1 MATDLLTPEILT
13 VEQFALRM
21 QVSRTTVFGWL
32 KNKVLE
38 EGVHYFRVGRILRLC
53 WREGLFLNSQQ
64 KQLSEDK
71 GPSTPLLLNRSEIDS
86 QRGEAPVNSP
96 LLTLPLTLRRGSAP
110 GVNLDY

>member
-1 MATDLLTPEILT
+1 MAIDLLTPEILT

-21 QVSRTTVFGWL
+21 QVSRTTVFGWP

-53 WREGLFLNSQQ
+53 WREGLFLNSQPRP
-64 KQLSEDK
+64 LSEDESPPPPTLPK
-71 GPSTPLLLNRSEIDS
+71 RSEQDS

-96 LLTLPLTLRRGSAP
+96 PLTFSRGSGP

>member
-1 MATDLLTPEILT
+1 MEQHNHELLT
-13 VEQFALRM
+13 VEQFAERM

-32 KNKVLE
+32 KNGVLQE
-38 EGVHYFRVGRILRLC
+38 SVHYFRVGRILRIC

-64 KQLSEDK
+64 RPLSEDK
-71 GPSTPLLLNRSEIDS
+71 GPSSSLLPYRSEKDS

-96 LLTLPLTLRRGSAP
+96 LLTSGRGSAP